1 MGLNYSI
8 IGKNLK
14 RRNTRKSKKNIIIN
28 FGNSFDFSKIE
39 KNLKEILK
47 LKHNIFICIG
57 LFSINYKYIT
67 NFSKKNKNIKILRNQ
82 IFIDKISS
90 KMDLF
95 IGSAGNSIY
104 ENSYLRLPSIF
115 FSLSDNQANDI
126 NELKILGHQF
136 FLTKNELTNPRI
148 IVLVKFIIKNIYR
161 IKKSYQKIN
170 TIKKSNIKNIVK
182 K

>member
-1 MGLNYSI
+1 MFPA
-8 IGKNLK
+8 
-14 RRNTRKSKKNIIIN
+14 KSVP
-28 FGNSFDFSKIE
+28 
-39 KNLKEILK
+39 
-47 LKHNIFICIG
+47 
-57 LFSINYKYIT
+57 
-67 NFSKKNKNIKILRNQ
+67 
-82 IFIDKISS
+82 FIDIEYLDPS
-90 KMDLF
+90 
-95 IGSAGNSIY
+95 
-104 ENSYLRLPSIF
+104 LRLFRLIMEEISLLPLF

-182 K
+182 KIKL